1 MDPVPDGMF
10 RFTLVVEE
18 DPSQAR
24 AIINTSRFWTSNWND
39 PVGYI
44 LPFQLASIGGINT
57 FPDYYHDFWPDGTF
71 LLKIHP
77 DDRDKLSQP
86 FSISIRDFGK
96 AHLRNKTVLVF
107 PRGRQENR
115 YEVLT
120 AGSPR
125 EEDYIPETDKRV
137 LLPPPFEEEF
147 DAIAKEKTR
156 EHGVKGGLFLVG
168 GAFLLDVVCLPA
180 EALYWI
186 GREIY
191 RRF

>member
-24 AIINTSRFWTSNWND
+24 AIINTSRFRTSNWDD

-57 FPDYYHDFWPDGTF
+57 FPDYYHDFWSDGTF

-86 FSISIRDFGK
+86 FSISIRDYGK

-125 EEDYIPETDKRV
+125 EEDYI

-147 DAIAKEKTR
+147 CTIAKEETR
-156 EHGVKGGLFLVG
+156 EHGVKGGLLLVG
-168 GAFLLDVVCLPA
+168 GAVLLDIVLLPA

-186 GREIY
+186 GRVIVEKC
-191 RRF
+191 F